1 MSVAAGSLL
10 RDSRVTCDRGAWERL
25 GCHVERDHK
34 MSHIVTL
41 QPAFQAR
48 TTLHS
53 HNIMQV
59 NKTTANSQNV
69 TFVSLHYTTHQT
81 TPLPAFCG
89 YTKNEIFAR
98 FFCNGLRILGLKCKI
113 TLNIDS
119 ISLLEAGRID
129 NEGVINVDVI

>member
-53 HNIMQV
+53 HSIMQV

-69 TFVSLHYTTHQT
+69 TYFQIITLYD
-81 TPLPAFCG
+81 TPDRQRRC
-89 YTKNEIFAR
+89 R
-98 FFCNGLRILGLKCKI
+98 HSMVILIGFNTFKFKI

-119 ISLLEAGRID
+119 I
-129 NEGVINVDVI
+129 